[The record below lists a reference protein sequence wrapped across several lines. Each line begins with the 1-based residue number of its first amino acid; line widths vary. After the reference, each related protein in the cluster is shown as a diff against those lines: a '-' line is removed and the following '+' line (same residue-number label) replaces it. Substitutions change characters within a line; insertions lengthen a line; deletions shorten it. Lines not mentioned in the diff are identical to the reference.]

1 MDWGMAL
8 PRLCKSIRGYG
19 LLLLLMLL
27 GCGQDEKL
35 TPVRG
40 HVFYHGQPLKGGTI
54 VFTPDAERGGRGPL
68 AWGEIEADGRYT
80 LHTGD
85 KPGVVS
91 GWHRISIAPPS
102 PSPASVELPR
112 KYGDP
117 EQSGLLREIQAG
129 KLNEHDFYLQ

>member
-1 MDWGMAL
+1 L
-8 PRLCKSIRGYG
+8 SVI
-19 LLLLLMLL
+19 LMLVL
-27 GCGQDEKL
+27 GCGGDEKL

-40 HVFYHGQPLKGGTI
+40 RVFFHGQPLAGGTI
-54 VFTPDAERGGRGPL
+54 VFTPDAERGGHGPL
-68 AWGEIEADGRYT
+68 AWGEIEADGRYL

-85 KPGVVS
+85 KTGVVP

-102 PSPASVELPR
+102 AASSAVYLPR

-129 KLNEHDFYLQ
+129 KLSEQDFYLQ